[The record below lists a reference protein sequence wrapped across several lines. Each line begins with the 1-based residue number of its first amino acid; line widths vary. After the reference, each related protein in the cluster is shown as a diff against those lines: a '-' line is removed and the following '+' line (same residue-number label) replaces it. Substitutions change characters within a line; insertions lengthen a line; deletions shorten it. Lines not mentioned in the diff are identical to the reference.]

1 MDLTRFMTELPGEY
15 FAWSSLCAYPRDS
28 KQYVEVLDA
37 VDHMTTPSTMHL
49 LNKAVRHLDG
59 DECYL
64 EVGTW
69 RGSTLI
75 GALLGN
81 EDRHGYAI
89 DDSSMT
95 GFDEDGRASRDVWRE
110 NMEKW
115 GLTSQTTYIDGCV
128 PSIFQSI
135 SLPPVGVYLFDGDK
149 KTTGDAYEGLVGVVP
164 FLAPHALIVVDDAN
178 TAQIREA
185 AFWFCHQ
192 YRDRAA
198 KILDL
203 PTPGNCWPVFWNGL
217 ILIGWG
223 IQLER

>member
-1 MDLTRFMTELPGEY
+1 MQELPGEY
-15 FAWSSLCAYPRDS
+15 YAWSSLCAYPKDA
-28 KQYVEVLDA
+28 KPYIDVLDT
-37 VDHMTTPSTMHL
+37 VEHMTTPSTMHL
-49 LNKAVRHLDG
+49 LNKAVRCMDEG
-59 DECYL
+59 ECYL

-81 EDRHGYAI
+81 SALGYAI

-95 GFDEDGRASRDVWRE
+95 EFDKDERPSRDVWQE
-110 NMEKW
+110 NVERH
-115 GLTSQTTYIDGCV
+115 GLEDQATYIDGSV
-128 PSIFQSI
+128 PSVFHAI

-149 KTTGDAYEGLVGVVP
+149 KTVEDAYEGLIGVVP
-164 FLAPHALIVVDDAN
+164 FLAKHALIVVDDAN

-198 KILDL
+198 KVLDL
-203 PTPGNCWPVFWNGL
+203 PTPTNCWPVFWNGL
-217 ILIGWG
+217 LLIGWG
-223 IQLER
+223 ISLER